1 MKKIFFFLVP
11 FLIILVPVYVW
22 AASCI
27 EPPKGADLSTLQE
40 IENACILELENIQ
53 KEKESLA
60 KTISLMETQERTTRV
75 KINQTVNKIEILED
89 EIATLS
95 GKISRLDS
103 SLNFISKVFIN
114 RIKQN
119 YKTGLINP
127 LMLLFSS
134 QDFGEFISKYKYLKA
149 AQLHDRDL
157 LLSMEETK
165 MNYDEQKKLK
175 ERIQT
180 ELTALKKQLEIQ
192 KANLIAQIADR
203 KLLLEQTK
211 GKESEYQRLLSVTRA
226 ELEAIQNIIAG
237 KGECVEAKKVN
248 QGERIASIIYGASAC
263 STGTHLHFE
272 VRENGDLRNPFSY
285 LKNINLI
292 DNSGGDPHAASG
304 NWDWPLNEP
313 IEFNQGFGSDTAA
326 IRAKI
331 VWYKFHTGID
341 IVSNDRTV
349 KAVKPGALYQCA
361 IACGG
366 GTLRYVYLRHD
377 EGNFKTYYLHVNY

>member
-1 MKKIFFFLVP
+1 MRRVFIFFGFVLAI
-11 FLIILVPVYVW
+11 FFPVYAW

-27 EPPKGADLSTLQE
+27 EPPKGADLSTLQQ
-40 IENACILELENIQ
+40 IENACVMELENIQ

-60 KTISLMETQERTTRV
+60 KAISLMETQERTTRV
-75 KINQTVNKIEILED
+75 KINQTISKINTLEV

-95 GKISRLDS
+95 GKISQLDS
-103 SLNFISKVFIN
+103 SLNFISKVFIG
-114 RIKQN
+114 RIKQT
-119 YKTGLINP
+119 YKIGLINP
-127 LMLLFSS
+127 LTLLFSS
-134 QDFGEFISKYKYLKA
+134 QDFGSFLSKYKYLKA

-175 ERIQT
+175 EEMQA
-180 ELTALKKQLEIQ
+180 EMTALRKQLEIQ
-192 KANLIAQIADR
+192 KANLVAQIANR

-211 GKESEYQRLLSVTRA
+211 GKESEYQRLLDSTRA

-248 QGERIASIIYGASAC
+248 QGERVASIIYGASAC

-292 DNSGGDPHAASG
+292 DNSGGDSHTANG

-313 IEFNQGFGSDTAA
+313 IKFNQGYGSDTAA

-341 IVSNDRTV
+341 IVSDDRTV
-349 KAVKPGALYQCA
+349 KAVKPGTLYQCA